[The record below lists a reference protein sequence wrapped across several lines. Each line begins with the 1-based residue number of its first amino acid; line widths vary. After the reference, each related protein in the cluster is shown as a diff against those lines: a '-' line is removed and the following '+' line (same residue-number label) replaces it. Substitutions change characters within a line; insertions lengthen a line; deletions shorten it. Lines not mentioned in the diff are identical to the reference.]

1 MKQILQNL
9 KTGEIQLVEIPT
21 PQVQD
26 GHLLIE
32 SDASLISKGTEK
44 MLLEFG
50 KSGWINKARQQ
61 PDKVKQVIDKIKTD
75 GLTSTYQSIM
85 TKLDNPLPLGYC
97 NAGTVKSIGK
107 GVSGYEIGD
116 RVISN
121 GYHSEFTMVPQNLCA
136 KIPEQIS
143 SDEASFTVLGSIAL
157 QGVRLLNPEIG
168 ETIVVSGLG
177 LVGLLTIQLLKAN
190 GCNVIGIDFDKIKL
204 ELAKEYGAT
213 TINLTRGEDSIEK
226 TKYLTNDN
234 GVDGVIIT
242 ASSKS
247 NDIVHQAA
255 QMCRKRGRI
264 ILVGVVG
271 LELSRSDFYEKELTF
286 QVSCSYGPG
295 RYDDGYELKGNDY
308 PIGFVRWTEQRNFEA
323 ILELLKSNRLNV
335 KPLIS
340 HSYEIADAIKAYET
354 VLNDPSALG
363 IILKYSNE
371 TKDKIDSN
379 SIKLNYSTRRVT
391 NIQKVQIG
399 LIGAGNFVSSTLL
412 PNLVKTDAEL
422 HSIVSANGLNATRL
436 GKKYNFITSETDP
449 LSVINSS
456 ETNAIIIATQHNSH
470 ADFAIAAV
478 KANKPVFVEKPLAIN
493 PIQLTKIEQA
503 IGSTENPFLMV
514 GFNRRFSP
522 SMVKMKQ
529 MVDLI
534 TSEKTIIYTIN
545 AGSIPNEHWIQDPER
560 GGGRIIGEVCHFI
573 DTVKFL
579 LDSPIEDV
587 QSIVTGA
594 RSTPD
599 LSSDN
604 ITINIKFKNGSKA
617 IIHYLSTGHKSF
629 PKERL
634 EIFGAGKILQLDN
647 YRTLIGYGWS
657 SFSKK
662 RAYRQD
668 KGHRQCLS
676 KFVNAVKNGKPSPI
690 PFEEAVEVT
699 KISFDIVKLER

>member
-1 MKQILQNL
+1 MKQVLQDL
-9 KTGEIQLVEIPT
+9 KTGEIQLAEIPT

-26 GHLLIE
+26 GHILIE
-32 SDASLISKGTEK
+32 SEVSLISKGTEK

-75 GLTSTYQSIM
+75 GLLSTYQSVM

-97 NAGTVKSIGK
+97 NAGTVKSLGR
-107 GVSGYEIGD
+107 GVSGFEIGD
-116 RVISN
+116 RVVSN
-121 GYHSEFTMVPQNLCA
+121 GYHSEFTLVPQNLCA
-136 KIPEQIS
+136 KIPEHIS
-143 SDEASFTVLGSIAL
+143 FEDASFTVLGSIAL

-177 LVGLLTIQLLKAN
+177 LIGLLTIQLLKAN
-190 GCNVIGIDFDKIKL
+190 GCNVIGIDLDENKV
-204 ELAKEYGAT
+204 ELAKDFGVE
-213 TINLTRGEDSIEK
+213 TINLVRGEDSIEK
-226 TKYLTNDN
+226 TKYLTNNN

-308 PIGFVRWTEQRNFEA
+308 PIGFVRWTEQRNFKA

-335 KPLIS
+335 KPLTS
-340 HSYEIADAIKAYET
+340 HHYKIADAIKAYET

-379 SIKLNYSTRRVT
+379 RVKLNYSNRTVNRT
-391 NIQKVQIG
+391 QKVQIG

-412 PNLVKTDAEL
+412 PNLAQTDAEL
-422 HSIVSANGLNATRL
+422 HSIVSANGLSATHL

-449 LSVINSS
+449 LSVINSP

-470 ADFAIAAV
+470 ADFAIAAI

-493 PIQLTKIEQA
+493 SRQLTEIEQA
-503 IGSTENPFLMV
+503 MLNTENPFLMV

-522 SMVKMKQ
+522 YIVKIKKMLHT
-529 MVDLI
+529 VN
-534 TSEKTIIYTIN
+534 SEKTFVYTIN
-545 AGSIPNEHWIQDPER
+545 AGAIPNDHWVHDSKR
-560 GGGRIIGEVCHFI
+560 GGGRIIGEACHFI
-573 DTVKFL
+573 DLVRYLAESTIV
-579 LDSPIEDV
+579 DV

-594 RSTPD
+594 RKTPD
-599 LSSDN
+599 FNNDN
-604 ITINIKFKNGSKA
+604 ITINLKFKNGSKA
-617 IIHYLSTGHKSF
+617 IIHYLSTGHKSY

-634 EIFGAGKILQLDN
+634 EVFGGGKILQLEN
-647 YRTLIGYGWS
+647 FRILKGYGWS
-657 SFSKK
+657 GFSKK
-662 RAYRQD
+662 RSFRQD
-668 KGHRQCLS
+668 KGHRQCLVE
-676 KFVNAVKNGKPSPI
+676 FIDAVKNGNPSPI
-690 PFEEAVEVT
+690 PFEETIEVT
-699 KISFDIVKLER
+699 KTSFDILNL

>member
-21 PQVQD
+21 PQVQN

-32 SDASLISKGTEK
+32 SEASLISKGTEK

-75 GLTSTYQSIM
+75 GLISTYQSVM

-97 NAGTVKSIGK
+97 NAGSVKSIGK
-107 GVSGYEIGD
+107 GVTGFEIGE

-121 GYHSEFTMVPQNLCA
+121 GYHSEFIVVPQNLCA
-136 KIPEQIS
+136 KIPDKIS
-143 SDEASFTVLGSIAL
+143 SEEASFTVLGSIAL

-190 GCNVIGIDFDKIKL
+190 GCNVIGIDFDENKL
-204 ELAKEYGAT
+204 NLAKEYGAH
-213 TINLTRGEDSIEK
+213 TINLARGENSIEK
-226 TKYLTNDN
+226 ANFLTNN
-234 GVDGVIIT
+234 YGVDGVII
-242 ASSKS
+242 AAASKS

-308 PIGFVRWTEQRNFEA
+308 PIGYVRWTEQRNFEA
-323 ILELLKSNRLNV
+323 ILKLLELNKLNV
-335 KPLIS
+335 KSLIS
-340 HSYEIADAIKAYET
+340 HRLKIDDAINAYDM

-363 IILKYSNE
+363 IILKYPRGA
-371 TKDKIDSN
+371 KDKLDRNHVKLHQSN
-379 SIKLNYSTRRVT
+379 
-391 NIQKVQIG
+391 NISASKQDVQIG
-399 LIGAGNFVSSTLL
+399 LIGAGGYVSSTLL
-412 PNLVKTDAEL
+412 PNLAKTDAEL
-422 HSIVSANGLNATRL
+422 HTIVSAKGLSATHL
-436 GKKYNFITSETDP
+436 GKKYNFKYTSTDP
-449 LSVINSS
+449 FEIINNPDIN
-456 ETNAIIIATQHNSH
+456 TIIIATQHDSH
-470 ADFAIAAV
+470 AELVTASI
-478 KANKPVFVEKPLAIN
+478 KANKSVFVEKPLAIN
-493 PIQLTKIEQA
+493 PAQLTEIEQ
-503 IGSTENPFLMV
+503 ILNGKNNPFVMI

-522 SMVKMKQ
+522 LIVKTKQ
-529 MVDLI
+529 MLDLI
-534 TSEKTIIYTIN
+534 VSEKTIIYTIN
-545 AGSIPNEHWIQDPER
+545 AGSIPSEHWVQDSER

-573 DTVKFL
+573 DTVKYL
-579 LDSPIEDV
+579 LNSTIEDV
-587 QSIVTGA
+587 QSIVTGS
-594 RSTPD
+594 RNTPD
-599 LSSDN
+599 IHSDN

-634 EIFGAGKILQLDN
+634 ELFGAGKILQLDN
-647 YRTLIGYGWS
+647 YKTLKGYGWS

-662 RAYRQD
+662 RLYHQD

-676 KFVNAVKNGKPSPI
+676 KFVSAVKNGKPSPI

-699 KISFDIVKLER
+699 KTSFDIVNLER

>member
-26 GHLLIE
+26 GHILIE
-32 SDASLISKGTEK
+32 SEASLISKGTEK

-75 GLTSTYQSIM
+75 GLISTYQSVM

-97 NAGTVKSIGK
+97 NSGTVKSIGG
-107 GVSGYEIGD
+107 GVRGFEIGD
-116 RVISN
+116 RVVSN
-121 GYHSEFTMVPQNLCA
+121 GYHSEFTLVPQNLCA
-136 KIPEQIS
+136 KIPENIS
-143 SDEASFTVLGSIAL
+143 FEDASFTVLGAIAL

-190 GCNVIGIDFDKIKL
+190 GCNVIGIDLDKNKV
-204 ELAKEYGAT
+204 ELAKDFGAE
-213 TINLTRGEDSIEK
+213 TINIANGEDSVEK

-308 PIGFVRWTEQRNFEA
+308 PIGFVRWTEQRNFKA

-340 HSYEIADAIKAYET
+340 HSYGIADAIKAYKT
-354 VLNDPSALG
+354 VLNDHSALG
-363 IILKYSNE
+363 IILRYSNE
-371 TKDKIDSN
+371 IKDKIDSN
-379 SIKLNYSTRRVT
+379 RVKLNYSTRRVT

-412 PNLVKTDAEL
+412 PNLVKTDAKL
-422 HSIVSANGLNATRL
+422 HSIVSANGLSATHL

-470 ADFAIAAV
+470 ADFVIAAI

-493 PIQLTKIEQA
+493 PMQLTKIEQL

-514 GFNRRFSP
+514 GFNRRFS
-522 SMVKMKQ
+522 KYIIEMKQ
-529 MVDLI
+529 LLNTVN
-534 TSEKTIIYTIN
+534 SEKTFVYTIN
-545 AGSIPNEHWIQDPER
+545 AGNIPSDHWVHDSKR
-560 GGGRIIGEVCHFI
+560 GGGRIIGEACHFI
-573 DTVKFL
+573 DLVRYLAESTIV
-579 LDSPIEDV
+579 DV
-587 QSIVTGA
+587 QSLVTGE
-594 RSTPD
+594 RKTPD
-599 LSSDN
+599 FSNDN
-604 ITINIKFKNGSKA
+604 ITINLKFRNGSKA
-617 IIHYLSTGHKSF
+617 IIHYLSTGHKSY

-634 EIFGAGKILQLDN
+634 EVFGGGKILQLEN
-647 YRTLIGYGWS
+647 FRILKGYGWS
-657 SFSKK
+657 GFSKK
-662 RAYRQD
+662 RSFYQD
-668 KGHRQCLS
+668 KGHKQCLAG
-676 KFVNAVKNGKPSPI
+676 FIDAIKNGHSSPV
-690 PFEEAVEVT
+690 PFDEAIEVT
-699 KISFDIVKLER
+699 NTSFDILNLRT